1 MSTRAPGS
9 VASLPKGHRPVRAWW
24 LVARKEWADLSRDA
38 RWRLLLAAALAL
50 LAASLVLGL
59 QRADRLAHERAHAQ
73 EADHAIWTAQG
84 AKNPHAAAHFGQ
96 YAYKPLG
103 PLALAD
109 PGVDPYTGQAVW
121 LEAHRQND
129 TQFRAARDGT
139 LSSRM
144 GQLSIAFVLQTVLP
158 LLALLLGHAATAGER
173 SQGTLRQLLG
183 LGVRPGRLLAGKLLA
198 CGAVLGTLLLLA
210 GAGLALGVQ
219 WGGDDLQA
227 APGVG
232 ARLGG
237 LVLGYGL
244 YLAGFLLLAVGVS
257 AAVGHARLALVAL
270 LAFWLANC
278 FLVPRWVSDV
288 VRTTD
293 PLPTAQAFRAAI
305 AEDKK
310 QQFGHDETHPAFVAF
325 RERVLRQY
333 GVGRVED
340 LPVSFRGLSLRED
353 DEAGYRIFDRHQGR
367 LQARLEA
374 QDARRARAGFVFP
387 LLALQPFSMAM
398 AGTDTAHHHHFVQ
411 AAEAHRR
418 LIQTATSQDLID
430 HAGRDASYQAPA
442 DLWRRIPP
450 LRYTAPPAAWAW
462 ERQTGN
468 LAMLA
473 AWCAACAL
481 LCAWAT
487 RRWGVP

>member
-1 MSTRAPGS
+1 MSARLGAAVAP
-9 VASLPKGHRPVRAWW
+9 LPERRRPVREWW
-24 LVARKEWADLSRDA
+24 LVARKEWVDLSRDA
-38 RWRLLLAAALAL
+38 RWRLLLAATLAL
-50 LAASLVLGL
+50 LVASLVLGL
-59 QRADRLAHERAHAQ
+59 QQADRLAHEREHAQ
-73 EADHAIWTAQG
+73 AADHAIWTAQG

-103 PLALAD
+103 PLVLAD
-109 PGVDPYTGQAVW
+109 PGVGPYTGQAVW

-158 LLALLLGHAATAGER
+158 LLALLLGHAAVAGER
-173 SQGTLRQLLG
+173 SQGTLRQLLS

-210 GAGLALGVQ
+210 GAGLALGVHL
-219 WGGDDLQA
+219 GGEDLQA
-227 APGVG
+227 VPGGG
-232 ARLGG
+232 ARLAG
-237 LVLGYGL
+237 LVL
-244 YLAGFLLLAVGVS
+244 AVAVS
-257 AAVGHARLALVAL
+257 AALRNARLALVGL
-270 LAFWLANC
+270 LAFWLLNC

-288 VRTTD
+288 VRATD

-310 QQFGHDETHPAFVAF
+310 QQFGHDEKHPAFIAF
-325 RERVLRQY
+325 RERVLQQY
-333 GVGRVED
+333 GVARVED

-367 LQARLEA
+367 LQARLET
-374 QDARRARAGFVFP
+374 QDARRASAGFVFP
-387 LLALQPFSMAM
+387 LLALQPVSMAM
-398 AGTDTAHHHHFVQ
+398 AGTDNAHHHHFVQ

-418 LIQTATSQDLID
+418 LMQTAASQDLID
-430 HAGRDASYQAPA
+430 HAGKDPSYEAPA
-442 DLWRRIPP
+442 ELWQRIPP
-450 LRYTAPPAAWAW
+450 LRYMAPPAAWAW
-462 ERQTGN
+462 QLQAGN

-473 AWCAACAL
+473 AWCAACGL
-481 LCAWAT
+481 LCAALT
-487 RRWGVP
+487 RRWSVA